1 MKSKGN
7 GGGVVE
13 TTDSKDETRKFD
25 YQATK
30 AKGTVFSNREDWL
43 RQRRRGIGSS
53 DAAAIMGLSRWGS
66 PLSVFVDKLG
76 LEERGDRDEEFMKWG
91 HILEGPV
98 AKEYADR
105 TDRRLHNPGE
115 FTIFQ
120 HDQLPFQQVTPDRMI
135 LQDPGGRE
143 DDPGSLS
150 IKTGGFFKAKE
161 WEDEP
166 PLEYQIQLQHELQ
179 VLGWSWGSFAI
190 LIGGQKLIHLDV
202 ERDDAFIDKMVAAE
216 TDFWDRVLREDPP
229 PADDKESSAKA
240 LALLYPTSSGE
251 SIALPANPFFDL
263 ADDLEVTQATI
274 KLAEARKRGME
285 NKVKRFMGEAEFGIL
300 PDGSSFTWKE
310 QSRKAYTKKIEA
322 SSYRVLRRKKK

>member
-13 TTDSKDETRKFD
+13 LTGSTSEIRAFD
-25 YQATK
+25 IQVTE
-30 AKGTVFSNREDWL
+30 AKSTVFSKREDWL

-76 LEERGDRDEEFMKWG
+76 LQELRDEDPEFMKWG
-91 HILEGPV
+91 HILEDPV
-98 AKEYADR
+98 AKEYAAR
-105 TDRRLHNPGE
+105 TERTLFNPGA
-115 FTIFQ
+115 FTIFA
-120 HDQLPFQQVTPDRMI
+120 HDQLTFQQVTPDRMI
-135 LQDPGGRE
+135 LNEKERDE
-143 DDPGSLS
+143 APGSLS

-202 ERDDAFIDKMVAAE
+202 ERDDEFIKKLTVAE
-216 TDFWDRVLREDPP
+216 VNFWDKVLNEDPP

-240 LALLYPTSSGE
+240 LALLYPKSSGE
-251 SIALPANPFFDL
+251 SVALPANPFFEL

-274 KLAEARKRGME
+274 RLAEARKRGME
-285 NKVKRFMGEAEFGIL
+285 NRVKRFMGDAEFGIL
-300 PDGSSFTWKE
+300 PDGSSFTWKS
-310 QSRKAYTKKIEA
+310 QDRKAYTKKMEA

>member
-1 MKSKGN
+1 MKGKGN

-13 TTDSKDETRKFD
+13 EGGAYKSVTE
-25 YQATK
+25 
-30 AKGTVFSNREDWL
+30 AKSTVFSTREEWL
-43 RQRRRGIGSS
+43 LQRRRGIGSS

-76 LEERGDRDEEFMKWG
+76 LQEVRDSDPEFMKWG
-91 HILEGPV
+91 HILEAPV
-98 AKEYADR
+98 AKEYAAR
-105 TDRRLHNPGE
+105 TDRKLFNPGE

-120 HDQLPFQQVTPDRMI
+120 HDQLTFQQVTPDRMI
-135 LQDPGGRE
+135 LKDPGPRE
-143 DDPGSLS
+143 EIPGSLS
-150 IKTGGFFKAKE
+150 IKTGGFFKARE

-216 TDFWDRVLREDPP
+216 VEFWDRVVREDPP

-240 LALLYPTSSGE
+240 LALLYPKSSGE
-251 SIALPANPFFDL
+251 SVALPANPFFDM
-263 ADDLEVTQATI
+263 ADDLEEAQARI
-274 KLAEARKRGME
+274 RLAEAQKRGME
-285 NKVKRFMGEAEFGIL
+285 NKVKRFMGDAEVGIL
-300 PDGSSFTWKE
+300 PDGSSFTWKSQE
-310 QSRKAYTKKIEA
+310 RKAYTKKIEA